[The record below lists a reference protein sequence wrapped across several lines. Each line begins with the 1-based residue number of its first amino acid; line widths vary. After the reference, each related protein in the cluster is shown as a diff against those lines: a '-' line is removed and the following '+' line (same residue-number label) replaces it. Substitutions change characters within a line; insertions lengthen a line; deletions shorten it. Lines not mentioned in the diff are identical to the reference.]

1 MKSMILAAFAVLS
14 LSIGA
19 ANAEAA
25 RYHAP
30 SQNFHQNNW
39 MSDE

>member
-1 MKSMILAAFAVLS
+1 MKNVILAIFAVLS

-19 ANAEAA
+19 SIAQA

-30 SQNFHQNNW
+30 SQNFYQNNW
-39 MSDE
+39 MSNE